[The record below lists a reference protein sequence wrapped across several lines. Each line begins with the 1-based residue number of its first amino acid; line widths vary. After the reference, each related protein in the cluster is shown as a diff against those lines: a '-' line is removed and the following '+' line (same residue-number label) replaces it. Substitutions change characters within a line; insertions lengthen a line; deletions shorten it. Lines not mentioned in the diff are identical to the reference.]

1 MPFRARHFMAATL
14 VAAFVAAA
22 CGGRRDSGLPVS
34 DATLSHRDSTRIL
47 GLGDVQIASTDSSV
61 EIAVIGDTIV
71 TGLGRRVRDEVRRA
85 TDTAEVQGSGFAAGI
100 EKLVKSKVADAMGTQ
115 LLFPVKDVE
124 EITFTDGKL
133 QLIGKGGGKI
143 KLFQNTRKN
152 GESTSDLFRAEDA
165 DRLIAAFHARRA
177 ALR

>member
-1 MPFRARHFMAATL
+1 MPIRARHCMAAAL
-14 VAAFVAAA
+14 AGAYIAAA
-22 CGGRRDSGLPVS
+22 CGGRHDSDLPVG
-34 DATLSHRDSTRIL
+34 DATLSHRDSTRVL
-47 GLGDVQIASTDSSV
+47 GPGDVQIASTDSSV

-71 TGLGRRVRDEVRRA
+71 TGLGKRVRDEVRRA
-85 TDTAEVQGSGFAAGI
+85 TDTGAVQGSGFAAGI

-133 QLIGKGGGKI
+133 QLRGTGGSKI
-143 KLFQNTRKN
+143 RLFENSRKN
-152 GESTSDLFRAEDA
+152 GESSNLFRAEDA